1 MAKKN
6 FIVHRYRS
14 WRKTWNQNLDSPL
27 KRFFAHLDAVFIDHS
42 FFRIWFQNFHQVAEG
57 VYRSNQPSPRQIR
70 KLHRM
75 GIRTIVNLR
84 GASEFGS
91 YALERETCKELGI
104 KLIDLRMY
112 SRRMPSV
119 ESVLEAQKVFA
130 NLEKPVL
137 LHCKAGSDRAGLGSA
152 LYSLLI
158 DGQPIEVAQKQL
170 SFKYLHIK
178 AAKTGRLDH
187 FFESYRRFNVQTPTP
202 FLDWLQNHYDQEHE
216 LQTFHANG
224 LANTLIDRIL
234 NRE

>member
-6 FIVHRYRS
+6 FFVRSYRN
-14 WRKTWNQNLDSPL
+14 WRKTWNQNLDTPL
-27 KRFFAHLDAVFIDHS
+27 RRFYAHLDAFFVDHS
-42 FFRIWFQNFHQVAEG
+42 FFRIWFHNFDQVTDG

-70 KLHRM
+70 KLHRK
-75 GIRTIVNLR
+75 GIKTIVNLR
-84 GASEFGS
+84 GPSDFGS
-91 YALERETCKELGI
+91 YALERETCRELGI
-104 KLIDLRMY
+104 KLVDFRMY

-119 ESVLEAQKVFA
+119 ESVLAAQEIFT

-152 LYSLLI
+152 LYRLLI
-158 DGQPIEVAQKQL
+158 EEQPIETAQQQL
-170 SFKYLHIK
+170 SFKYLHVK

-187 FFESYRRFNVQTPTP
+187 FLECYRQFNERTPMP
-202 FLDWLQNHYDQEHE
+202 FLDWLQHHYDKDKE
-216 LQTFHANG
+216 LRNFHVNG